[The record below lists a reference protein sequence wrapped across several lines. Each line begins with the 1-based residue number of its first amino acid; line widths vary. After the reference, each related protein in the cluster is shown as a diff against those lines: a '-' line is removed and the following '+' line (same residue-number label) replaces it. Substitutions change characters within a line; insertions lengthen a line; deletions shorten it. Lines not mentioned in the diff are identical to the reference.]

1 MGWYVQAKLN
11 VIRVYQLI
19 GMYTNK
25 VRRQKLVEHLKIRTG
40 EDAHTHSHTY
50 THTCIHTDVHT
61 FIPTQPH
68 TYSRTHSLSN
78 TLPLPLPI
86 PPPHSPSPLDTHK
99 QTLTCL
105 DPSKSNSTP
114 RGNSRIKTGRTL
126 FTNSVLFTKYR
137 PCLER
142 TFLTAVEELSQKSN
156 SVEEI
161 YGK

>member
-68 TYSRTHSLSN
+68 TYSRTHSLTN
-78 TLPLPLPI
+78 TLPI
-86 PPPHSPSPLDTHK
+86 PPPHSPLPYTHIHKLSPVWIHLRATR
-99 QTLTCL
+99 L
-105 DPSKSNSTP
+105 
-114 RGNSRIKTGRTL
+114 RGVIQ
-126 FTNSVLFTKYR
+126 
-137 PCLER
+137 E
-142 TFLTAVEELSQKSN
+142 
-156 SVEEI
+156 
-161 YGK
+161 